1 MINELS
7 YVGFKSP
14 RYLEWRDFGSKI
26 LGAELVE
33 GAVDGA
39 VRLRIDEVNYRI
51 AVHPGERDELA
62 YAGWGARTEGEFHR
76 YLQVLRDAGLR
87 VNEGDEALRSE
98 RQVAAL
104 AWFVDPFGIRQEI
117 SWGKWSMPTTFT
129 SPRGIKS
136 FVTGEQGLGHVVF
149 VVPDLQAGHEFYTN
163 VMGFK
168 YSDEIASPTATFRF
182 YHVNGRH
189 HSLAIVGVPGK
200 VGCNHIML
208 EVADFDDVGKAIDAC
223 RANDV
228 DILLSLGKHTNDKMV
243 SFYIAS
249 PSSIQIE
256 YGYGGF
262 VVDDDTWVARTY
274 ATPTIWGH
282 SRSERFLKNPPGIVV
297 PFEPAN
303 ANAL

>member
-14 RYLEWRDFGSKI
+14 SYKDWEDFGTRV
-26 LGAELVE
+26 LGAELVD
-33 GAVDGA
+33 GASDGA
-39 VRLRIDEVNYRI
+39 VRLRIDDVNYRLAI
-51 AVHPGERDELA
+51 HPGERDELA
-62 YAGWGARTEGEFHR
+62 YAGWGSRTEADFYDYVAR
-76 YLQVLRDAGLR
+76 LRAAGVV
-87 VNEGDEALRSE
+87 VNDGDEELRAE
-98 RQVAAL
+98 RQVAAI
-104 AWFVDPFGIRQEI
+104 AWFIDPFGIRQEI
-117 SWGKWSMPTTFT
+117 SWGKGAMPTTFR
-129 SPRGIKS
+129 SPRNIAS

-149 VVPDLQAGHEFYTN
+149 VVPDLQAGHEFYTE

-168 YSDEIASPTATFRF
+168 YSDEIVSPTATFRF

-243 SFYIAS
+243 SFYIAT

-282 SRSERFLKNPPGIVV
+282 SRSERFLNNPPGIVLPV
-297 PFEPAN
+297 ESVRAGV
-303 ANAL
+303 